1 MIQRENKN
9 KNKVPNN
16 RNQQKNKEKK
26 KLLMEETKNLP
37 TTLLGLEA
45 DLDQ

>member
-16 RNQQKNKEKK
+16 RNQQKNKKK
-26 KLLMEETKNLP
+26 KLLVEETKNLP